1 MMGIRGERG
10 NEITYMPKEYKPDIW
25 NILARI
31 ADRFTLSQPRVLSS
45 VKSLEPHKIGVIPI
59 SFVGSFWTKP
69 IRYSQKISGRLPSK
83 YLIWYRTGREKLH
96 VCRQDRR
103 FYSEL
108 FTPTSPIFS
117 LYNLWREEQQT
128 LSPFRFKTHCNWV
141 TERE

>member
-1 MMGIRGERG
+1 MSICGERG
-10 NEITYMPKEYKPDIW
+10 DEITYMLKEYKPDIW

-31 ADRFTLSQPRVLSS
+31 ADRYHLSQLQGVGQCKVLGASQNWGN
-45 VKSLEPHKIGVIPI
+45 PH

-69 IRYSQKISGRLPSK
+69 IRYSQKISGRPLSK
-83 YLIWYRTGREKLH
+83 YLIWYRPGREKLH

-128 LSPFRFKTHCNWV
+128 LSPLDLKLIV
-141 TERE
+141 TE